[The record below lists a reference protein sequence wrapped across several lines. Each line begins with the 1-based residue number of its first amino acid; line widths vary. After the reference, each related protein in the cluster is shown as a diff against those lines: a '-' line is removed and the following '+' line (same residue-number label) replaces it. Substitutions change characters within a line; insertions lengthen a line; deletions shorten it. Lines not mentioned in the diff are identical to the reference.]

1 MESKLALTAG
11 ILFCA
16 SVPLWS
22 ASAQVQDAGRS
33 DKGGMMGSGDGAMM
47 GGNTRDGG
55 MMGGNTRD
63 GGMMGGAMMGGNTR
77 DGGMM
82 GGGMKMSG
90 EMMNM
95 KSKQM
100 AVMSDM
106 MKSMGDAME
115 MQAQSIKGPEMKAR
129 RDAMLKIAKDAK
141 STSSNMR
148 KMSSEMEKLHDMG
161 TMQMTPPA
169 EQMMKKCM
177 AAQKEAMQ
185 MMQKDSPAD

>member
-1 MESKLALTAG
+1 MASKIALTAG
-11 ILFCA
+11 ILLCA

-33 DKGGMMGSGDGAMM
+33 DKRGMMGSGDGAMM
-47 GGNTRDGG
+47 GDT
-55 MMGGNTRD
+55 
-63 GGMMGGAMMGGNTR
+63 TR

-90 EMMNM
+90 EMMKM

-115 MQAQSIKGPEMKAR
+115 MQAQSIKSPEMNTR

-141 STSSNMR
+141 STSSTMR

-161 TMQMTPPA
+161 PMQMTPPA

-185 MMQKDSPAD
+185 MMQKDPSAD

>member
-1 MESKLALTAG
+1 MESKVALTAG
-11 ILFCA
+11 ILLCA

-33 DKGGMMGSGDGAMM
+33 DKSGMMGSGSGAMM
-47 GGNTRDGG
+47 GGS
-55 MMGGNTRD
+55 
-63 GGMMGGAMMGGNTR
+63 TR

-141 STSSNMR
+141 STSSTMK

-161 TMQMTPPA
+161 TTQMTPPA
-169 EQMMKKCM
+169 EQMMNKSM

-185 MMQKDSPAD
+185 MMQKGTSAD